1 MSKAKRI
8 TKKGQSKQKLVF
20 DAAANVFAQY
30 GFRRTSMNDIANA
43 AGISRPALYLIFKNK
58 QELFRQLAAH
68 LQNHGIDQAI
78 SALGE
83 EGEISVRLV
92 NAILAYEAIYY
103 EPIAQSPHGAEIIDI
118 NLSIA
123 ADLMQKGHTRLVRTL
138 ADAIDEASA
147 RGEIKLGDKMPK
159 TKPFV
164 ELLMSSIS
172 GQKKKANTTQ
182 MFRRQIKQV
191 THIFLQSISNNP

>member
-30 GFRRTSMNDIANA
+30 GFRRTSMNDIASA

-68 LQNHGIDQAI
+68 LQNHAIDQAI

-147 RGEIKLGDKMPK
+147 RGEIKLGGKMPK

-182 MFRRQIKQV
+182 TFRRQIKQV

>member
-1 MSKAKRI
+1 
-8 TKKGQSKQKLVF
+8 KQKLVF

-78 SALGE
+78 SALGK

-123 ADLMQKGHTRLVRTL
+123 ADLMQEGHTRLVRTL

-147 RGEIKLGDKMPK
+147 RGEIKLDGKMPK

-172 GQKKKANTTQ
+172 GQKKKANSTQ

-191 THIFLQSISNNP
+191 THIFLQSVSTNP